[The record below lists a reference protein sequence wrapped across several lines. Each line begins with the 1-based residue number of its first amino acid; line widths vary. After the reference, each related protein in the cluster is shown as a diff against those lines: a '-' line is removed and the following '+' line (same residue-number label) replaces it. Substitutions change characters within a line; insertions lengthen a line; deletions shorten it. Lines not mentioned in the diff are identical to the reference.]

1 MEKCSEKYRYRLF
14 VKEQLYYII
23 SGRGKMKLDGKI
35 YEVRPGDSVHIPPK
49 VKHQLINAGDDW
61 VEHILVSAPVT

>member
-1 MEKCSEKYRYRLF
+1 MEKCSEKYRCRLF

-23 SGRGKMKLDGKI
+23 SGKGKMKLDGKI

-49 VKHQLINAGDDW
+49 VKHQLINDDDEW
-61 VEHILVSAPVT
+61 VEYILVSAPVA